1 MKLKHLK
8 AIAILSATLV
18 MPLLAPANSFAQ
30 SNPTDSASNER
41 ARRGEARRE
50 RRGYH
55 GQCDRRGRGHM
66 RRALENL
73 DLSDNQRAQVEAII
87 ESARERR
94 RALREGG
101 RNEQTRDSMREL
113 REESRRLI
121 EDVLTPEQRAR
132 FESEREAHRAERRRQ
147 RIERLTERYDLTQ
160 AQVTRVTQ
168 ILESADEAR
177 RGAMRNEDPRAA
189 MRAIRQRTRAAIREV
204 VGQ

>member
-18 MPLLAPANSFAQ
+18 VPLLAPANSFAQ
-30 SNPTDSASNER
+30 SNPTDSASNEQ
-41 ARRGEARRE
+41 ARRE

-55 GQCDRRGRGHM
+55 GQCDRRGHM

-101 RNEQTRDSMREL
+101 RNEQTRESMREL

-132 FESEREAHRAERRRQ
+132 FESEQEAHRAERRRQ